1 MTGHRVTCDACHGPI
16 KGNTAT
22 VVVNT
27 AETSNHWHLACCP
40 LGRDP
45 ALEDGK
51 DKDRAAA

>member
-1 MTGHRVTCDACHGPI
+1 MTGRRIICDICGKPI
-16 KGNTAT
+16 RANTAALM
-22 VVVNT
+22 VHT